1 VVVQPVHMVPA
12 EEFHDLASLVRGLA
26 AIRGMQAHSRPFA
39 ALALGRP
46 ALGGCDPRHPASAD
60 IRRVA
65 VALAADADQAR
76 RERAAL
82 VYMAHGSR
90 HFPVGG
96 LYLEFAAC
104 MRELYPEVRTLVGTI
119 DSFPSLDPVVT
130 ELHGHG
136 AERVLLKPLLI
147 ASGLHAARDLAG
159 PGADSWQS
167 RLTAAGCTTL
177 VEPAGLGEQPAFCQV
192 LVEHIAETAA
202 AAGLE
207 LA

>member
-1 VVVQPVHMVPA
+1 M
-12 EEFHDLASLVRGLA
+12 A
-26 AIRGMQAHSRPFA
+26 A
-39 ALALGRP
+39 
-46 ALGGCDPRHPASAD
+46 
-60 IRRVA
+60 
-65 VALAADADQAR
+65 ALAADADQAR

-119 DSFPSLDPVVT
+119 DSFPSLDPLVA
-130 ELHGHG
+130 ELHAHEV
-136 AERVLLKPLLI
+136 ERVLLKPLLI

-159 PGADSWQS
+159 PGADSWLS